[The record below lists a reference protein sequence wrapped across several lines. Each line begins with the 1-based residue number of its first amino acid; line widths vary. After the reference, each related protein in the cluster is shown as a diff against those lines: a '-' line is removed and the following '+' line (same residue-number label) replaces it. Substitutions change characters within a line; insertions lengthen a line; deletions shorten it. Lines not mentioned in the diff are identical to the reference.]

1 VKLFETW
8 EVILRAKGSCW
19 GQEEMERV
27 TGRNKGV
34 GLILIAGQT
43 STKVGGLNKQISI
56 RPQLDPYKK
65 NGDRAPSCR

>member
-1 VKLFETW
+1 MLLPPFFPLKQLVKLFETW

-34 GLILIAGQT
+34 GLMIAG
-43 STKVGGLNKQISI
+43 
-56 RPQLDPYKK
+56 
-65 NGDRAPSCR
+65 